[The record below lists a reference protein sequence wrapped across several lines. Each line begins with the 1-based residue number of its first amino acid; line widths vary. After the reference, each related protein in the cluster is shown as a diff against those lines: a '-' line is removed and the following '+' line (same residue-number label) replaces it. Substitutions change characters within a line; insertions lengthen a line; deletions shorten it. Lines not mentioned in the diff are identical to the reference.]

1 VGLDWGEI
9 VRAQSARAVAALVA
23 DADGTVSWCGDW
35 RVSDVVAHV
44 GVGHAM
50 TAAIIEGRPDTDMTV
65 RSSITPPEDVDE
77 LAGWVADASAR
88 LAGLLDAVDPATP
101 CWSWY
106 PEDQTV
112 GFWGRRMA
120 HETLVHRWDAER
132 GAGIEPQPMDPV
144 EASDGVDEMLDV
156 FVGLTR
162 VLFTA
167 PGAGESAHLHA
178 TDTDGEWLIRFPAP
192 GERVLTREHAKGD
205 VAFRGTAEALL
216 LFLWGRDGGAVEVVG
231 DQSVA
236 DRWREL
242 LPPM

>member
-1 VGLDWGEI
+1 VTLDHARIIEEG
-9 VRAQSARAVAALVA
+9 SARALDALAA

-35 RVSDVVAHV
+35 RVSDVVAHL
-44 GVGHAM
+44 GGAHLM
-50 TAAIIEGRPDTDMTV
+50 TARIIEGRPDTDM
-65 RSSITPPEDVDE
+65 SSRDGQDPPEDPAL
-77 LAGWVADASAR
+77 LADWVAAATGALVTQLR
-88 LAGLLDAVDPATP
+88 ALDPDEP

-106 PEDQTV
+106 PDDQTV

-132 GAGIEPQPMDPV
+132 GAGIEPVPMDPA

-167 PGAGESAHLHA
+167 PGSGESAHVHC
-178 TDTDGEWLIRFPAP
+178 TDTAGEWLIRFPAP
-192 GERVLTREHAKGD
+192 GERILTREHAKGD

-216 LFLWGRDGGAVEVVG
+216 LFLWGRDGGPVETLGDDAVA
-231 DQSVA
+231 S
-236 DRWREL
+236 RWREL
-242 LPPM
+242 VPTL